1 MMVEGKIFFLIPFLS
16 YGGRERVAA
25 RLSSEF
31 SKFYEIYFIV
41 FENKASHLFN
51 YNGYILNINTPASS
65 SIFLKGINILKR
77 SFKLKK
83 LLRDL
88 KPDAVISFGESA
100 NIINILTPKKIT
112 KTIISI
118 HQDITHNFEV
128 NSFYKT
134 FYLQIYKR
142 LYKRTDKII
151 TVSKKIENDFVQNF
165 NISPQQV
172 QTIYNPVEV
181 EEIREK
187 SEESLEDY
195 EFIKEFPYL
204 ITVGRLTRAK
214 GQWHLLRI
222 FKQLKEKH
230 KELKLLILG
239 EGELKDYLVELSE
252 NLGLKTYVWDR
263 DKLNETYDV
272 YFLGFQENPYKFI
285 KHSKIFAFT
294 SLWEGFPNVLIET
307 LAVGK
312 AIISTDCRSGPREI
326 LAPNTDFTYETKIPE
341 YAEYGIL
348 MPNFDKRLLSA
359 YEPLTVQEKIWID
372 TLDEVLNNEKLI
384 KEYSKKAL
392 HRALDFDIDKIVKQW
407 LEVIRT

>member
-1 MMVEGKIFFLIPFLS
+1 MALYFLINSLWS
-16 YGGRERVAA
+16 GGAERVVLRLAKFLNPEA
-25 RLSSEF
+25 IFILENSVKYKVNHKVIPLSS
-31 SKFYEIYFIV
+31 YT
-41 FENKASHLFN
+41 
-51 YNGYILNINTPASS
+51 INTSPLLKTLY
-65 SIFLKGINILKR
+65 IPIYQIKLKNFLKNGDIVLSFLERANFVNALLPNSYKR
-77 SFKLKK
+77 
-83 LLRDL
+83 
-88 KPDAVISFGESA
+88 
-100 NIINILTPKKIT
+100 
-112 KTIISI
+112 IISI
-118 HQDITHNFEV
+118 HQSILSGRNKFHPYN
-128 NSFYKT
+128 
-134 FYLQIYKR
+134 YLIKF
-142 LYKRTDKII
+142 LYPKADLII
-151 TVSKKIENDFVQNF
+151 TVSKSLEFEVKEFLKVKK
-165 NISPQQV
+165 V
-172 QTIYNPVEV
+172 QTIYNPIEMEEV
-181 EEIREK
+181 RRK

-214 GQWHLLRI
+214 GQWYLLRI

-230 KELKLLILG
+230 RELKLLILG

-348 MPNFDKRLLSA
+348 MPNFDKRFLSA

-372 TLDEVLNNEKLI
+372 TLDEVLSNEKLI